1 MVITFY
7 VHNKD
12 FSEQRINWVK
22 PKKPPA
28 RFWSQGPSNLREPLM
43 TAFHFVVFQL
53 HLKLQ
58 LRIAWKL
65 EQEMARGRGK
75 GKIKNN
81 SYHVLATYPI
91 EKFC

>member
-1 MVITFY
+1 
-7 VHNKD
+7 
-12 FSEQRINWVK
+12 
-22 PKKPPA
+22 
-28 RFWSQGPSNLREPLM
+28 M

-75 GKIKNN
+75 GKIKDN